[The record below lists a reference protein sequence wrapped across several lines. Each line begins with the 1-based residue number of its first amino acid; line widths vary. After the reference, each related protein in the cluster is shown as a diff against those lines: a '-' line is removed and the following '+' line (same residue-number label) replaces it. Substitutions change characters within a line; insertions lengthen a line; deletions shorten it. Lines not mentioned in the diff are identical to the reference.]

1 VRNGKRL
8 FKLNPFQKSGSN
20 AAFSLL
26 KIFPQNETDTN
37 QSPHHK
43 RRVIKLAC
51 DNNPDKIANVD
62 VALPLSWINQNPTIH
77 HFWYV
82 MDYNRNPIFG
92 EIKSLHQLAEEN
104 GIQLTFKNPTP

>member
-1 VRNGKRL
+1 MKQIQIKAHTTKGEL
-8 FKLNPFQKSGSN
+8 
-20 AAFSLL
+20 
-26 KIFPQNETDTN
+26 
-37 QSPHHK
+37 
-43 RRVIKLAC
+43 IKLAC

-104 GIQLTFKNPTP
+104 GIQLIFKNPTP